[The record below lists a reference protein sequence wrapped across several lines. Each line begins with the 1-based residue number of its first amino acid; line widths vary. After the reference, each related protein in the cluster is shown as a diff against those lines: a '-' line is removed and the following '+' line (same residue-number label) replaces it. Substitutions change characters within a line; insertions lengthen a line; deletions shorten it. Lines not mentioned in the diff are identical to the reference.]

1 MDLKPI
7 KSLLKKDRNSTLQ
20 DMTEFSK
27 EYLNDIFLANI
38 DATFL
43 LDTDG
48 NFLAVNKSG
57 EKLLGVKE
65 KEVLHKSF
73 IPYIDETYLEEM
85 MKKFN
90 KTIKGKHQDTT
101 ISLLNKKSQ
110 SFKLFVTA
118 SPCIVEKKVC
128 GILVIAK
135 DITNEEKLKQSIKFE
150 RELYNRY
157 PDGIFT
163 LSPKREIMEVNESFI
178 NLTGFEEKAY
188 HYPNDLIPEE
198 HIDDFSSMLDAA
210 FSGDLIQFNSFIYSD
225 ERNHM
230 KAVVTIIPNLF
241 EGKAESVTVILKDI
255 TLLEK
260 YEYSI
265 QHVQR
270 SLNDAQE
277 TANIGSWEYNLIE
290 DEGFWSK
297 QLFRIFGMDEESATA
312 PSFQE
317 YLKLL
322 HPDDVEECV
331 GAMTNTIE
339 NGKNF
344 SHYSRIIRTDGEQ
357 RVVQIT
363 GKPVFGENKKV
374 ERMIGTFYDVTNFL
388 EVKEKLAEKENQIET
403 IYNNLEEVIW
413 SIDVKSKNVLFCST
427 GFEDIYG
434 YSMEF
439 VINHDG
445 FWEKLLYPE
454 DRNKVIQAIQGLFV
468 GKKAFITHQF
478 IHRSGEVRWADTK
491 CFPVL
496 NEEGKLIRIDGI
508 MWDITEEKESEFKIQ
523 HLAYHDYLTDLPN
536 RRQFDLKVQ
545 ELLNQKDS
553 HSKFAILLLDLDR
566 FKHINDM
573 LGHDIGDELL
583 IAVSNRLKEC
593 ISDRHL
599 VARMGGDEFAI
610 ILYDVMVDEAIQL
623 SDLITSRVRKVY
635 TIGEFELHVTTSIGI
650 SIYPFEENGEVTTKS
665 ILKNADTALYN
676 AKHLGRDTFRVYTP
690 SMNINSYKVY
700 HLEKDMRKAL
710 TNNEFFIEYQS
721 KVEAG
726 TGEVIGAEALI
737 RWQHPEWGKVSPG
750 EFIPI
755 AEESELIC
763 EIGEWL
769 IHKVCLQINEWK
781 SKGVKPVPVSINIS
795 PKQLLKKNLTD
806 VIDSSLRAYQIEPDL
821 IEFEITETSL
831 IQSSDIVFS
840 TIDLI
845 RKKGIKISLDDFG
858 VGYSS
863 ITHLKKFDLNTLKI
877 DKSFIDNI
885 IEDTENQIIISSL
898 IQMAHGLGL
907 TIVAEGVET
916 LEQLHFL
923 KQKECDFLQGYLFS
937 KPVSPHAFV
946 TLLEKRVM
954 TPSPSTIQGMIKNRR
969 KYFRINFTHP
979 LEADMT
985 ISEFNGKKVNLG
997 MTEILIEDM
1006 GIGGIR
1012 FLSQI
1017 HLPVRNDVV
1026 LNIQTDLLNHSLLLQ
1041 GNVVWKNEYISNV
1054 YQYGLQFT
1062 ISDQETLKLS
1072 KVMNQLQL
1080 ELKDK
1085 VILSKGRF
1093 IALTP
1098 KEYFE

>member
-1 MDLKPI
+1 MNPL
-7 KSLLKKDRNSTLQ
+7 KSLLKKDKSTTLHGTI
-20 DMTEFSK
+20 DFNNG
-27 EYLNDIFLANI
+27 YLNEVFMANI

-43 LDTDG
+43 LDIEG
-48 NFLAVNKSG
+48 NFIAVNKSG
-57 EKLLGVKE
+57 EKLLGVTE
-65 KEVLHKSF
+65 EEVLHKSF

-90 KTIKGKHQDTT
+90 KTIKGKHQVTT
-101 ISLLNKKSQ
+101 ISILNKKSQ
-110 SFKLFVTA
+110 SFKLYVTA

-135 DITNEEKLKQSIKFE
+135 DITNEEKLKQSIKFKK
-150 RELYNRY
+150 ELFNRY

-163 LSPKREIMEVNESFI
+163 LSPNREIVEVNESFI
-178 NLTGFEEKAY
+178 HLTGYQKNDLHF
-188 HYPNDLIPEE
+188 HYDLIPQVHLE
-198 HIDDFSSMLDAA
+198 DFNLKLDAA
-210 FSGDLIQFNSFIYSD
+210 FSGDLIQFN
-225 ERNHM
+225 
-230 KAVVTIIPNLF
+230 TIIYNIGGNQIRAFVTFIPNVL
-241 EGKAESVTVILKDI
+241 EGKVETLTVILKDI
-255 TLLEK
+255 TLFEK
-260 YEYSI
+260 YENSI
-265 QHVQR
+265 QNVQR
-270 SLNDAQE
+270 SLNEAQE
-277 TANIGSWEYNLIE
+277 IANIGSWEYNLLE

-297 QLFRIFGMDEESATA
+297 QLFRIFGMDEETSSA
-312 PSFQE
+312 PSFEE

-322 HPDDVEECV
+322 HPEDVEECV

-344 SHYSRIIRTDGEQ
+344 SHFSRIFRMDGEQ

-363 GKPVFGENKKV
+363 GKPVFGRNKKV
-374 ERMIGTFYDVTNFL
+374 ERIIGTFYDVTNLF
-388 EVKEKLAEKENQIET
+388 EVKEKLADKEKQIET

-413 SIDVKSKNVLFCST
+413 SIDVESKKVLFCSK
-427 GFEDIYG
+427 GFEEIYG
-434 YSMEF
+434 YSLEF
-439 VINHDG
+439 VLSNKG
-445 FWEKLLYPE
+445 LWESLLYPE
-454 DRNKVIQAIQGLFV
+454 DRNKVIKAIQGLFV
-468 GKKAFITHQF
+468 GKKAFIK
-478 IHRSGEVRWADTK
+478 HRFVHSSGEVRWADTK

-496 NEEGKLIRIDGI
+496 NDEGKLIRIDGI
-508 MWDITEEKESEFKIQ
+508 MWDITEEKDSEFKIQ

-536 RRQFDLKVQ
+536 RRLFDLKVQ

-553 HSKFAILLLDLDR
+553 HSTFAILLLDLDR

-583 IAVSNRLKEC
+583 IAVSKRLKEC
-593 ISDRHL
+593 ISDQHV

-610 ILYDVMVDEAIQL
+610 ILYDVHVEEAIRL
-623 SDLITSRVRKVY
+623 SDLITTRVRNVY
-635 TIGEFELHVTTSIGI
+635 NIGEFELHVTTSIGI
-650 SIYPFEENGEVTTKS
+650 SMYPFEENGEVNTKS

-676 AKHLGRDTFRVYTP
+676 AKHLGRDTFKIYTP

-700 HLEKDMRKAL
+700 HLEKDMRQAL
-710 TNNEFFIEYQS
+710 TNNEFFIEYQA
-721 KVEAG
+721 KVAAG

-737 RWQHPEWGKVSPG
+737 RWQHPEWGNVSPG

-769 IHKVCLQINEWK
+769 IHKVCIQIHEWK
-781 SKGVKPVPVSINIS
+781 AIGIKPVPISINIS
-795 PKQLLKKNLTD
+795 PKQLLKKNLIE
-806 VIDSSLRAYQIEPDL
+806 VIEFSLQAYQIEPDL
-821 IEFEITETSL
+821 IEFEMTETSL

-840 TIDLI
+840 TIDHI
-845 RKKGIKISLDDFG
+845 REKGIKISLDDFG

-877 DKSFIDNI
+877 DKSFIDHI
-885 IEDTENQIIISSL
+885 MEDSEDQIIISSL

-916 LEQLHFL
+916 LEQLNFL
-923 KQKECDFLQGYLFS
+923 KQKECDFIQGYLFS
-937 KPVSPHAFV
+937 KPVSPNKFV
-946 TLLEKRVM
+946 TLLKKRVIA
-954 TPSPSTIQGMIKNRR
+954 PSPSTKQSMMKNRR
-969 KYFRINFTHP
+969 KFFRVNFTHP

-997 MTEILIEDM
+997 NTEILIEDM
-1006 GIGGIR
+1006 GLGGIR

-1026 LNIQTDLLNHSLLLQ
+1026 INIETDVLGQPLLFQ
-1041 GNVVWKNEYISNV
+1041 GHVVWKNEYTSNV

-1062 ISDQETLKLS
+1062 ISEKETFKLS

-1085 VILSKGRF
+1085 SLVSEGRF
-1093 IALTP
+1093 LSVSA
-1098 KEYFE
+1098 KEYFS